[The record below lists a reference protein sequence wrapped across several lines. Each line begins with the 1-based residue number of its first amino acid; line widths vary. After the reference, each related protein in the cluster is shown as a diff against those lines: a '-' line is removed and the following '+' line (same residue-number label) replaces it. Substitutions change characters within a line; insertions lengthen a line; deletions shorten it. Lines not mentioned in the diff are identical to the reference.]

1 MPRSIHCLL
10 KKETGSERQPPASR
24 ENGRSVGVCFHR
36 QRADD
41 RRMLWKNMVPCWFML
56 FMATHGIVLTGHSFA
71 EEKRALVGQLP
82 TVVVGDPTA
91 ITLVPDKLVFSGKRA
106 RQQLIVTGQYAN
118 NELRDLTP
126 AAEFVSTAPAI
137 VKVENGVVFPVA
149 NGVAQVVARI
159 SGKEAKIDVTVQGFE
174 QPSPVSF
181 KSGTLAALSKAGC
194 NMGAC
199 HGSPS
204 GKGGFRLSLRAYD
217 PALDIVT
224 LRSEYYGRRTNIV
237 APDDSLLLRKP
248 LMELAHGGGRRL
260 KKHDAAHE
268 ILHDWIAEGLRLDP
282 ATDPDVVKIQILP
295 EARIFQKDGAR
306 QQLVVLAHFS
316 DGSVRDVT
324 PIVCYSSSS
333 ESVAKVGENGVVD
346 KVSRGETAILA
357 RYLDKMATSYIT
369 FLEDVPGFA
378 WNNAPEKN
386 FIDTLVNAKLK
397 QLQILPSDLCTDEE
411 FLRRAY
417 LDATGRLPFIEES
430 QAFLADQSPNKRE
443 QLIDNLVDGDD
454 FASFWTLTTGDVLRA
469 NAKKLN
475 ATGVQKFR
483 LWVYESIRSDKP
495 LNQFARELLTASGSA
510 YHNPAANYW
519 RASRDPQD
527 ATETTAQLFL
537 GIRIQCAKC
546 HNHPFERWTQDNY
559 YGIGAAFVRI
569 GRKKGA
575 EADEEIVYVA
585 HTGEVTQPRTG
596 KQMKP
601 HLLLKGDVDVPP
613 DRDRREVFAEW
624 LTAADNPFFA
634 KASVNRIWGQLLGRG
649 IVEPV
654 DDFRDSNPPSNA
666 PLLDALAADFVKNG
680 FSRKWAVKTIMKS
693 RTYQLSS
700 RKNQFNGNDEIYFS
714 HANTR
719 LLSAEQLLDAI
730 CLVTSVPEVFPGVPV
745 GTRAVELSEP
755 PGDHYFLKIFG
766 QPQREMACQC
776 ERSNESNLSQAL
788 QMINGPVVHNKL
800 RDANGRIAK
809 MVAANKPDDEI
820 INDLYIAALCRR
832 PVAAELEAAK
842 KHIATNSDRKLA
854 MEDIGWALLNSKE
867 FLFQH

>member
-1 MPRSIHCLL
+1 V
-10 KKETGSERQPPASR
+10 T
-24 ENGRSVGVCFHR
+24 
-36 QRADD
+36 
-41 RRMLWKNMVPCWFML
+41 
-56 FMATHGIVLTGHSFA
+56 A
-71 EEKRALVGQLP
+71 EEKAPAAGSRPAI
-82 TVVVGDPTA
+82 VVGEPAT
-91 ITLVPDKLVFSGKRA
+91 ITLVPEKIVLTGKRA
-106 RQQLIVTGQYAN
+106 RQQVIVTGQYAN
-118 NELRDLTP
+118 AELRDLTP
-126 AAEFVSTAPAI
+126 AAEFVSVAPQI
-137 VKVENGVVFPVA
+137 VKIENGVLLPVA
-149 NGVAQVVARI
+149 NGTAQVVAKI
-159 SGKEAKIDVTVQGFE
+159 SGKEAKADVTVQGMD
-174 QPSPVSF
+174 QPAPVSF
-181 KSGTLAALSKAGC
+181 KNGTLAALSKAGC

-237 APDDSLLLRKP
+237 SPDESLLLRKP

-260 KKHDAAHE
+260 KKHDPAHE
-268 ILHDWIAEGLRLDP
+268 ILHDWIAEGLRLDTP
-282 ATDPDVVKIQILP
+282 AEPDVTKIQILP
-295 EARIFQKDGAR
+295 EGRVFQKDGTR

-316 DGSVRDVT
+316 DGSLRDVT
-324 PIVCYSSSS
+324 PIVCYSSSN
-333 ESVAKVGENGVVD
+333 ESVAHVGDSGVVE

-357 RYLDKMATSYIT
+357 RYLDRMATSYIT
-369 FLEDVPGFA
+369 FLEDVPGFV
-378 WNNAPEKN
+378 WNNPPEKN
-386 FIDTLVNAKLK
+386 FIDTLINAKLK
-397 QLQILPSDLCTDEE
+397 QLQILPSELCSDEE

-417 LDATGRLPFIEES
+417 LDATGRLPSVEET
-430 QAFLADQSPNKRE
+430 QAFLTDATPDKR
-443 QLIDNLVDGDD
+443 DRLVDVLVDSDD
-454 FASFWTLTTGDVLRA
+454 YASFWTLMTGDILRS

-475 ATGVQKFR
+475 PTGVQKFR
-483 LWVYESIRSDKP
+483 LWIYESIRNDKP
-495 LNQFARELLTASGSA
+495 LNLFARELLTASGSA

-559 YGIGAAFVRI
+559 YGIGAAFVRV
-569 GRKKGA
+569 GRKTGA
-575 EADEEIVYVA
+575 SADEEVVFVSKA
-585 HTGEVTQPRTG
+585 GEVTQPRTG
-596 KQMKP
+596 KQMKT
-601 HLLLKGDVDVPP
+601 HLLLKGDIDVPVE
-613 DRDRREVFAEW
+613 RDRREVFAEW
-624 LTAADNPFFA
+624 LTANDNPFFA
-634 KASVNRIWGQLLGRG
+634 RASVNRIWGQLLGRG

-666 PLLDALAADFVKNG
+666 PLLDALAAEFVKNG
-680 FSRKWAVKTIMKS
+680 YSRKWAVKTIMKS

-730 CLVTSVPEVFPGVPV
+730 CQVTSVPETFPGAPV
-745 GTRAVELSEP
+745 GTRAVELTEP
-755 PGDHYFLKIFG
+755 PADHYFLKIFG

-809 MVAANKPDDEI
+809 LVAASKPDDEI
-820 INDLYIAALCRR
+820 INELYLAALARR

-842 KHIATNSDRKLA
+842 KHIAANSDRKLA

>member
-1 MPRSIHCLL
+1 MPSSKWNRAIRNCMMQGTAAVLL
-10 KKETGSERQPPASR
+10 AAFGLAFVTPVAASEKSAAAAQ
-24 ENGRSVGVCFHR
+24 
-36 QRADD
+36 
-41 RRMLWKNMVPCWFML
+41 
-56 FMATHGIVLTGHSFA
+56 ATA
-71 EEKRALVGQLP
+71 
-82 TVVVGDPTA
+82 VVVGDPA
-91 ITLVPDKLVFSGKRA
+91 SITLVPDKIVLTGKRS
-106 RQQLIVTGQYAN
+106 RQQVIVTGQYAN
-118 NELRDLTP
+118 SELRDLTP
-126 AAEFVSTAPAI
+126 AAELVSTAPNVI
-137 VKVENGVVFPVA
+137 KIDRGVIYPLA
-149 NGVAQVVARI
+149 NGAAQLIAKI
-159 SGKEAKIDVTVQGFE
+159 SGKEARIDVTVNGLE
-174 QPSPVSF
+174 QPAPVSF
-181 KSGTLAALSKAGC
+181 KNGTLAALTKAGC

-217 PALDIVT
+217 SALDIVT

-237 APDDSLLLRKP
+237 SPTESLLLRKP

-260 KKHDAAHE
+260 KKHDASYE
-268 ILHDWIAEGLRLDP
+268 ILHDWIAEGLRLDAP
-282 ATDPDVVKIQILP
+282 AEPDVVKIQVLP
-295 EARIFQKDGAR
+295 EGRVFQKDGTR
-306 QQLVVLAHFS
+306 QQLIVLAHFS
-316 DGSVRDVT
+316 DGSIRDVT
-324 PIVCYSSSS
+324 PITCYSSSA
-333 ESVAKVGENGVVD
+333 ESVARVGDDGVVE
-346 KVSRGETAILA
+346 KVARGETAILA

-378 WNNAPEKN
+378 WNNPPEQS
-386 FIDTLVNAKLK
+386 FIDTLVNSKLK
-397 QLQILPSDLCTDEE
+397 QLQILPSEVCSNEE

-417 LDATGRLPFIEES
+417 LDATGRLPTVEES
-430 QAFLADQSPNKRE
+430 QAFLADQSPNKRD
-443 QLIDNLVDGDD
+443 QLVDMLVDSDD
-454 FASFWTLTTGDVLRA
+454 FASFWTLMTGDVLRA

-483 LWVYESIRSDKP
+483 LWLYESIRNDKP
-495 LNQFARELLTASGSA
+495 LNQFAKELLTASGSA
-510 YHNPAANYW
+510 FKNPAANYW

-569 GRKKGA
+569 GRKPGSD
-575 EADEEIVYVA
+575 ADEEVVYVSKG
-585 HTGEVTQPRTG
+585 GEVTQPRTG
-596 KQMKP
+596 KQMKT
-601 HLLLKGDVDVPP
+601 HLLLKGDVDVPVE
-613 DRDRREVFAEW
+613 RDRREVFADW
-624 LTAADNPFFA
+624 LTANDNPFFA
-634 KASVNRIWGQLLGRG
+634 KASINRIWGQLLGRG

-666 PLLDALAADFVKNG
+666 PLLDTLAAEFIKNG
-680 FSRKWAVKTIMKS
+680 YSRKWAVKTIMKS

-730 CLVTSVPEVFPGVPV
+730 CQVTTVPETFPGAPA
-745 GTRAVELSEP
+745 GTRATELTEP
-755 PGDHYFLKIFG
+755 PADHYFLKIFG

-809 MVAANKPDDEI
+809 LVAANKPDEEI
-820 INDLYIAALCRR
+820 INELYLAALCRR
-832 PVAAELEAAK
+832 PVAAEIDAAK
-842 KHIATNSDRKLA
+842 KHLAANTDKKLA

>member
-1 MPRSIHCLL
+1 MSFSTHGWTMRNCMTQCLTAL
-10 KKETGSERQPPASR
+10 FLATAAWASATPLNAEDKVAPAVAVGDPASLTVAP
-24 ENGRSVGVCFHR
+24 E
-36 QRADD
+36 
-41 RRMLWKNMVPCWFML
+41 K
-56 FMATHGIVLTGHSFA
+56 IVLT
-71 EEKRALVGQLP
+71 
-82 TVVVGDPTA
+82 
-91 ITLVPDKLVFSGKRA
+91 GKRA

-126 AAEFVSTAPAI
+126 AAEFVAAAPI
-137 VKVENGVVFPVA
+137 VKIENGVVLPVA
-149 NGVAQVVARI
+149 NGTTQVVAKI
-159 SGKEAKIDVTVQGFE
+159 SGKEARVEVTVQGIE
-174 QPSPVSF
+174 LPSPVSF
-181 KSGTLAALSKAGC
+181 KNDTLAALSKAGC

-224 LRSEYYGRRTNIV
+224 LRSEYFGRRTNIV
-237 APDDSLLLRKP
+237 SPDESLLLRKP
-248 LMELAHGGGRRL
+248 LMELAHGGGKRL
-260 KKHDAAHE
+260 KKHDAAHT
-268 ILHDWIAEGLRLDP
+268 ILHDWIAEGLRLDVP
-282 ATDPDVVKIQILP
+282 TEPDVTKIQILP
-295 EARIFQKDGAR
+295 ESRVFQKDGAR

-316 DGSVRDVT
+316 DGSIRDVT
-324 PIVCYSSSS
+324 PIVCYTSSS
-333 ESVAKVGENGVVD
+333 ESVARVGDNGVVE
-346 KVSRGETAILA
+346 KASRGETAILA
-357 RYLDKMATSYIT
+357 RYLDKMATANIT

-378 WNNAPEKN
+378 WNNAPEIN
-386 FIDTLVNAKLK
+386 FIDKFVNAKLK
-397 QLQILPSDLCTDEE
+397 QLQILPSELCSDEE

-417 LDATGRLPFIEES
+417 LDATARLPSVEES
-430 QAFLADQSPNKRE
+430 QAFLSDSSPNKRDA
-443 QLIDNLVDGDD
+443 LIDRLVESDD
-454 FASFWTLTTGDVLRA
+454 YAAYWTLMTGDILRA

-475 ATGVQKFR
+475 PTGVQKFR
-483 LWVYESIRSDKP
+483 LWLYESVRSDKP

-510 YHNPAANYW
+510 YSNPPANYW

-559 YGIGAAFVRI
+559 YGIGAAFARI
-569 GRKKGA
+569 GRKPGATPEEEVVFVAKG
-575 EADEEIVYVA
+575 
-585 HTGEVTQPRTG
+585 GEVTQPRTQ

-601 HLLLKGDVDVPP
+601 HLLLRGDVDVPA

-624 LTAADNPFFA
+624 LTADDNPFFA
-634 KASVNRIWGQLLGRG
+634 RAAVNRIWGQLLGRG

-666 PLLDALAADFVKNG
+666 PLLDALAAEFIKNG
-680 FSRKWAVKTIMKS
+680 YSRKWAVKTIMKS

-700 RKNQFNGNDEIYFS
+700 RKNQFNANDEIYFS

-730 CLVTSVPEVFPGVPV
+730 CQVTSVPEAFTGAPAGM
-745 GTRAVELSEP
+745 RAVELTEP
-755 PGDHYFLKIFG
+755 PADHYFLKIFG

-809 MVAANKPDDEI
+809 MVAANKPDEEI
-820 INDLYIAALCRR
+820 ISDLYVAALCRR

-842 KHIATNSDRKLA
+842 KHLAANTDKKLA

>member
-1 MPRSIHCLL
+1 MQGAASSFLVAILL
-10 KKETGSERQPPASR
+10 TAFGVAREANLAAAEPAAGQSTVAVGQPS
-24 ENGRSVGVCFHR
+24 G
-36 QRADD
+36 
-41 RRMLWKNMVPCWFML
+41 LTLVPEKV
-56 FMATHGIVLTGHSFA
+56 VLTG
-71 EEKRALVGQLP
+71 KR
-82 TVVVGDPTA
+82 
-91 ITLVPDKLVFSGKRA
+91 S
-106 RQQLIVTGQYAN
+106 RQQVIVTGLYPN
-118 NELRDLTP
+118 SELRDLTT
-126 AAEFVSTAPAI
+126 AAEFVSSAPQVAKI
-137 VKVENGVVFPVA
+137 EHGVITPVA
-149 NGVAQVVARI
+149 NGVAQIVAKI
-159 SGKEAKIDVTVQGFE
+159 SGQEAKIDVTVQGLE
-174 QPSPVSF
+174 QPSPISF
-181 KSGTLAALSKAGC
+181 KNGTLAALTKSGC

-217 PALDIVT
+217 PVLDIVT

-237 APDDSLLLRKP
+237 SPTESLLLRKP

-260 KKHDAAHE
+260 KKHDASYE
-268 ILHDWIAEGLRLDP
+268 ILHDWIAEGLRLDAP
-282 ATDPDVVKIQILP
+282 TEPDVVKIQILP
-295 EARIFQKDGAR
+295 EGRVFQKEGAR
-306 QQLVVLAHFS
+306 QQLVVLAHFT
-316 DGSVRDVT
+316 DGSIRDVT
-324 PIVCYSSSS
+324 PITCYSSSS
-333 ESVAKVGENGVVD
+333 ESVARVGDNGVVE
-346 KVSRGETAILA
+346 KISRGETAILA

-378 WNNAPEKN
+378 WNNPPEKS
-386 FIDTLVNAKLK
+386 FVDTLVNSKLK
-397 QLQILPSDLCTDEE
+397 QLQILPSETCSDEE

-417 LDATGRLPFIEES
+417 LDATGRLPTVEES
-430 QAFLADQSPNKRE
+430 QAYLADQNPNKRD
-443 QLIDNLVDGDD
+443 QLVDTLVESDD
-454 FASFWTLTTGDVLRA
+454 FASYWTLMTGDILRS

-483 LWVYESIRSDKP
+483 LWLYESVRSDKP

-510 YHNPAANYW
+510 YKNPAANYW

-569 GRKKGA
+569 GRKPGS
-575 EADEEIVYVA
+575 EADEEVVFVNK
-585 HTGEVTQPRTG
+585 TGEVTQPRTG

-601 HLLLKGDVDVPP
+601 HLLLKGDVDVPA
-613 DRDRREVFAEW
+613 DRDRREIFAEW
-624 LTAADNPFFA
+624 LTANDNPFFA

-666 PLLDALAADFVKNG
+666 PLLDTLAAEFIKNG
-680 FSRKWAVKTIMKS
+680 YSRKWAVKTIMKS

-730 CLVTSVPEVFPGVPV
+730 CQVTNVAEAFPGAPA
-745 GTRAVELSEP
+745 GTRATELTEP
-755 PGDHYFLKIFG
+755 PADNYFLKIFG

-809 MVAANKPDDEI
+809 LVAAGKPDEEI
-820 INDLYIAALCRR
+820 INELYLSALCRR
-832 PVAAELEAAK
+832 PVAAEIEAAK
-842 KHIATNSDRKLA
+842 KHIAANTDKKLA

>member
-1 MPRSIHCLL
+1 MTQRLVAQTFVAIALIL
-10 KKETGSERQPPASR
+10 PAHL
-24 ENGRSVGVCFHR
+24 V
-36 QRADD
+36 
-41 RRMLWKNMVPCWFML
+41 
-56 FMATHGIVLTGHSFA
+56 A
-71 EEKRALVGQLP
+71 EEKAPAAGQKP
-82 TVVVGDPTA
+82 AVVVGDPTT
-91 ITLVPDKLVFSGKRA
+91 ITLIPEKIVLNGKRA
-106 RQQLIVTGQYAN
+106 RQQVIVTGQYAN
-118 NELRDLTP
+118 SELRDLSP
-126 AAEFVSTAPAI
+126 AAELVSTAPQI
-137 VKVENGVVFPVA
+137 VKIENGVLLPVA
-149 NGVAQVVARI
+149 NGAAQVIAKI
-159 SGKEAKIDVTVQGFE
+159 SGKEAKVDVTVQGME
-174 QPSPVSF
+174 LPAPVSF
-181 KSGTLAALSKAGC
+181 KNGTLAALSKAGC

-237 APDDSLLLRKP
+237 SPDESLLLRKP

-260 KKHDAAHE
+260 KKHDPAHV
-268 ILHDWIAEGLRLDP
+268 ILHDWIAEGLRLDTP
-282 ATDPDVVKIQILP
+282 TEPDVTKIQILP
-295 EARIFQKDGAR
+295 EGRVFQKDGAR
-306 QQLVVLAHFS
+306 QQLIVLAHFS
-316 DGSVRDVT
+316 DGTIRDVT
-324 PIVCYSSSS
+324 PISVYSSSS
-333 ESVAKVGENGVVD
+333 ESVAHVGDTGIVE

-378 WNNAPEKN
+378 WNNPPEKN
-386 FIDTLVNAKLK
+386 FVDTLVNAKLK
-397 QLQILPSDLCTDEE
+397 QLQILPSDLCSDEE
-411 FLRRAY
+411 FLRRAW
-417 LDATGRLPFIEES
+417 LDATGRLPTVEES
-430 QAFLADQSPNKRE
+430 QAFLADQNPNKRD
-443 QLIDNLVDGDD
+443 QLIDTLVDSDD
-454 FASFWTLTTGDVLRA
+454 FASFWTLMTGDILRS

-475 ATGVQKFR
+475 PTGVQKFR
-483 LWVYESIRSDKP
+483 LWLYESIRNDKP

-559 YGIGAAFVRI
+559 YGIGAAFARI
-569 GRKKGA
+569 GRKAGA
-575 EADEEIVYVA
+575 SAEEEVVFVSKA
-585 HTGEVTQPRTG
+585 GEVTQPRTG

-601 HLLLKGDVDVPP
+601 HLLLKGDVDVPAE
-613 DRDRREVFAEW
+613 RDRREVFAEW
-624 LTAADNPFFA
+624 LTADDNPFFA
-634 KASVNRIWGQLLGRG
+634 RASVNRIWGQLLGRG

-666 PLLDALAADFVKNG
+666 PLLDALASEFIKTG
-680 FSRKWAVKTIMKS
+680 YSRKWAVKTIMKS

-730 CLVTSVPEVFPGVPV
+730 CQVTSVPETFPGAPV
-745 GTRAVELSEP
+745 GMRAVELTEP
-755 PGDHYFLKIFG
+755 PADHYFLKIFG

-788 QMINGPVVHNKL
+788 QMINGPVVHTKL
-800 RDANGRIAK
+800 RDANGRVAK
-809 MVAANKPDDEI
+809 LVAANKPDDEI
-820 INDLYIAALCRR
+820 INELYLAALCRR
-832 PVAAELEAAK
+832 PVQAEVDAAK

>member
-1 MPRSIHCLL
+1 MPHAMHTRSLVFCRTQWTRALL
-10 KKETGSERQPPASR
+10 LAAFVEAVLGTASAMR
-24 ENGRSVGVCFHR
+24 V
-36 QRADD
+36 
-41 RRMLWKNMVPCWFML
+41 M
-56 FMATHGIVLTGHSFA
+56 A
-71 EEKRALVGQLP
+71 EEKAATAAKQSA
-82 TVVVGDPTA
+82 VVVGDPAT
-91 ITLVPDKLVFSGKRA
+91 ITLAPERIVLSGKRA

-118 NELRDLTP
+118 NEVRDLTP

-137 VKVENGVVFPVA
+137 LKIEQGVAYPVA
-149 NGVAQVVARI
+149 NGAAQVVARI
-159 SGKEAKIDVTVQGFE
+159 SGKEAKVDVTVQGLE
-174 QPSPVSF
+174 QPSLVSF
-181 KSGTLAALSKAGC
+181 KNGTLAALSKAGC

-237 APDDSLLLRKP
+237 SPDESLLLRKP

-260 KKHDAAHE
+260 KKHDAPHA
-268 ILHDWIAEGLRLDP
+268 ILHDWIAEGLRLDAP
-282 ATDPDVVKIQILP
+282 TEPDVVKIQILP
-295 EARIFQKDGAR
+295 EGRVFQKDGAR

-316 DGSVRDVT
+316 DGSIRDVT
-324 PIVCYSSSS
+324 PITCYSSSS
-333 ESVAKVGENGVVD
+333 ESVARIGDDGVVE
-346 KVSRGETAILA
+346 KVARGETAILA

-378 WNNAPEKN
+378 WNNSPEKN
-386 FIDTLVNAKLK
+386 FIDTLVNTKLK

-417 LDATGRLPFIEES
+417 LDATGRLPSVEES
-430 QAFLADQSPNKRE
+430 QAFLADQNPDKRDL
-443 QLIDNLVDGDD
+443 LIDGLVETDD
-454 FASFWTLTTGDVLRA
+454 FASYWTLMTGDILRA
-469 NAKKLN
+469 NAKKMN
-475 ATGVQKFR
+475 PTGVQKFR
-483 LWVYESIRSDKP
+483 LWLYESIRNDKP

-510 YHNPAANYW
+510 YQNPAANYW

-569 GRKKGA
+569 GRKVGA
-575 EADEEIVYVA
+575 SADEEVVFVSKA
-585 HTGEVTQPRTG
+585 GEVTQPRTQ

-601 HLLLKGDVDVPP
+601 HLLLKGDVDVPA

-624 LTAADNPFFA
+624 LTANDNPFFA
-634 KASVNRIWGQLLGRG
+634 RASVNRIWGQLLGRG

-666 PLLDALAADFVKNG
+666 PLLDDLAAEFIKNG

-730 CLVTSVPEVFPGVPV
+730 CLVTTVPETFPGAPP
-745 GTRAVELSEP
+745 GTRAVELTEP
-755 PGDHYFLKIFG
+755 PADHYFLKIFG

-820 INDLYIAALCRR
+820 INELYLSALCRR
-832 PVAAELEAAK
+832 PVPAELEAAK
-842 KHIATNSDRKLA
+842 KHIAANTDRKLA